1 MSFLNTSEPFT
12 KVAYTAETFAELLT
26 LIQQG
31 SAVAE
36 AELVAGFHKGLFYAM
51 RHRIG
56 DETLALDI
64 CQDTWRILV
73 EKFRLLG
80 CSALEDCALLPAYIH
95 NTAMNVYLA
104 EVKRVERRRTD
115 NDCEGLLEIPDSES
129 EQPLDQIARAR
140 VQKRVRQV
148 IESMNNPRDK
158 LVLYRYYIQEQ
169 TKEQICSELGLEH
182 RHFDRVAHRA
192 RERLRLAV
200 ERTAVDLQHGLRE
213 EL

>member
-1 MSFLNTSEPFT
+1 LNISEPPT
-12 KVAYTAETFAELLT
+12 KATYTAETFVSLLT

-31 SAVAE
+31 NTVAE
-36 AELVAGFHKGLFYAM
+36 TELVTCFHKGLFYAM

-64 CQDTWRILV
+64 CQDTWRILL

-95 NTAMNVYLA
+95 NTAINVYLA

-115 NDCEGLLEIPDSES
+115 NDSEGLLEIPDIES

-169 TKEQICSELGLEH
+169 SKEQICSELGLEH

-192 RERLRLAV
+192 RERLRQVV
-200 ERTAVDLQHGLRE
+200 ERTAAELQRDLRE